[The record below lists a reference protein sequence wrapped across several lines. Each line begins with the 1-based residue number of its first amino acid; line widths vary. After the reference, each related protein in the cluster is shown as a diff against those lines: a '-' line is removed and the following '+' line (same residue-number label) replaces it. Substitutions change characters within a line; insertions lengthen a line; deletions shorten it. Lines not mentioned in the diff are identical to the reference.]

1 MGERSEY
8 APCNYILNHAENDD
22 MHMYDT
28 IGINDATP
36 MEENLAY
43 HVVRAT
49 PMEENPAYHVVR
61 ATQMEENPAYHAVH
75 ACNTDTN
82 NIESETQ
89 YAEYI

>member
-43 HVVRAT
+43 HVVRAILKVSCGTFMLRSSTQTKVKPTAVT
-49 PMEENPAYHVVR
+49 PHNR
-61 ATQMEENPAYHAVH
+61 GILFT
-75 ACNTDTN
+75 
-82 NIESETQ
+82 IKR
-89 YAEYI
+89 

>member
-8 APCNYILNHAENDD
+8 TPCNYILNHAENDD

-49 PMEENPAYHVVR
+49 
-61 ATQMEENPAYHAVH
+61 QMEENPAYHAVH
-75 ACNTDTN
+75 VRTCNTNTN